1 MAPGMRDNAPLSRA
15 FQIYAPSLV
24 YSLGVGAVT
33 PAIAAAASYFGATL
47 ALAAASVTLIG
58 VGSLIAN
65 APAAHLAARAGERTT
80 IIVSAAWGTLG
91 VLLSWWMVAGWFGV
105 TGTPAFTGY
114 LAGILMIG
122 MAGAGFNLARQ
133 SYLAVAVPPSHRARA
148 MSLLGGMMRIGMFAG
163 PFLGASVQA
172 LMGLQGAFAVGTT
185 AMGAAMVISLW
196 IQELEPGRAPTQDQP
211 SLVSPAEA
219 LDAVTQPTMRALAR
233 RYWKVLL
240 SSGIGV
246 LCLAATRA
254 SRSAVIPLWAEHLG
268 LSPAQA
274 SLIYGLAGAVDTL
287 MFYPAGTLMDR
298 RGRRMVAVPCLAV
311 LAVGMAVVPF
321 AGSAGWLMVAAVLIG
336 LGNGFGAGIVMTL
349 GADYSP
355 PQGRAQFLGLWRLLS
370 DAGFLLG
377 PMLVAG
383 VTAVASLAT
392 GIWAL
397 AGLAGLGALI
407 FARTL
412 PGGPG
417 PVAEP
422 PTDPVPR

>member
-1 MAPGMRDNAPLSRA
+1 MRDDAPLARA

-24 YSLGVGAVT
+24 YSLGVGAIT
-33 PAIAAAASYFGATL
+33 PAIAAAASFFGASL
-47 ALAAASVTLIG
+47 AMAAASVTLIG

-65 APAAHLAARAGERTT
+65 APAAQLASRAGERTT
-80 IIVSAAWGTLG
+80 IIVSACWGTLG
-91 VLLSWWMVAGWFGV
+91 VLTAWCMVAGWFGM
-105 TGTPAFTGY
+105 TSASAFVGF

-133 SYLAVAVPPSHRARA
+133 SYLAVAVPHSHRARA

-163 PFLGASVQA
+163 PFIGSGAQA
-172 LMGLQGAFAVGTT
+172 LMGLQGAFAVGTA
-185 AMGAAMVISLW
+185 AMGAAMVISFW
-196 IQELEPGRAPTQDQP
+196 IEELEPRQAARTN
-211 SLVSPAEA
+211 PA
-219 LDAVTQPTMRALAR
+219 DAVGAVEAVQAVTHPSMRSLAR

-254 SRSAVIPLWAEHLG
+254 SRSAVIPLWAEHIG

-274 SLIYGLAGAVDTL
+274 SLIYGIAGAVDTL

-311 LAVGMAVVPF
+311 LAAGMAVVPF
-321 AGSAGWLMVAAVLIG
+321 AGTAGWLILAAVLIG

-355 PQGRAQFLGLWRLLS
+355 TQGRAKFLGLWRLLS

-383 VTAVASLAT
+383 VTAVFTLAA
-392 GIWAL
+392 GVWAL
-397 AGLAGLGALI
+397 AGLAGVGALI

-417 PVAEP
+417 PVAK
-422 PTDPVPR
+422 

>member
-1 MAPGMRDNAPLSRA
+1 MKDDAPLSRA

-33 PAIAAAASYFGATL
+33 PAIAAAASSFGASL
-47 ALAAASVTLIG
+47 AMAAASVTLIG
-58 VGSLIAN
+58 VGSLLAN

-80 IIVSAAWGTLG
+80 IIVSASWGALG
-91 VLLSWWMVAGWFGV
+91 ALLSWWMVAGWFGV
-105 TGTPAFTGY
+105 AGPPAVTGY

-163 PFLGASVQA
+163 PFLGAGVQA
-172 LMGLQGAFAVGTT
+172 MIGLQGAFAVGAT

-196 IQELEPGRAPTQDQP
+196 IEELEPGRT
-211 SLVSPAEA
+211 PAADPVGAARPGEPPEA
-219 LDAVTQPTMRALAR
+219 LEGVTHPTMRALAR
-233 RYWKVLL
+233 RYGKVLL

-274 SLIYGLAGAVDTL
+274 SLIYGISGAVDTL

-311 LAVGMAVVPF
+311 LAVGMAMVPF

-355 PQGRAQFLGLWRLLS
+355 AQGRAQFLGLWRLLS

-383 VTAVASLAT
+383 VTALVSLAS

-397 AGLAGLGALI
+397 AGLAGLEALI

-417 PVAEP
+417 SVAGRAPAP
-422 PTDPVPR
+422 PSS

>member
-1 MAPGMRDNAPLSRA
+1 MTPTMRDDAPLARA

-33 PAIAAAASYFGATL
+33 PAIAAAASFFGASL
-47 ALAAASVTLIG
+47 AMAAASVTLIG

-65 APAAHLAARAGERTT
+65 APAAQLASRAGERTT
-80 IIVSAAWGTLG
+80 IIVSACWGTLG
-91 VLLSWWMVAGWFGV
+91 VLTSWCMVAGWFGM
-105 TGTPAFTGY
+105 TSASAFVGF
-114 LAGILMIG
+114 LIGILMIG

-133 SYLAVAVPPSHRARA
+133 SYLAVAVPHSHRARA

-163 PFLGASVQA
+163 PFIGSGVQA
-172 LMGLQGAFAVGTT
+172 LMGLQGAFAVGAV
-185 AMGAAMVISLW
+185 AMGAAMVISFW
-196 IQELEPGRAPTQDQP
+196 IEELEPRRA
-211 SLVSPAEA
+211 SSAESPGVVGAAEA
-219 LDAVTQPTMRALAR
+219 LQAVTHPSMRSLAR

-254 SRSAVIPLWAEHLG
+254 SRSAVIPLWAEHIG

-274 SLIYGLAGAVDTL
+274 SLIYGIAGAVDTL

-311 LAVGMAVVPF
+311 LAAGMAVVPF
-321 AGSAGWLMVAAVLIG
+321 AGTAGWLIVAAVLIG

-355 PQGRAQFLGLWRLLS
+355 AQGRAKFLGLWRLLS

-383 VTAVASLAT
+383 VTAVFTLAA
-392 GIWAL
+392 GVWAL
-397 AGLAGLGALI
+397 AGLAGIGALI

-417 PVAEP
+417 PVAK
-422 PTDPVPR
+422 